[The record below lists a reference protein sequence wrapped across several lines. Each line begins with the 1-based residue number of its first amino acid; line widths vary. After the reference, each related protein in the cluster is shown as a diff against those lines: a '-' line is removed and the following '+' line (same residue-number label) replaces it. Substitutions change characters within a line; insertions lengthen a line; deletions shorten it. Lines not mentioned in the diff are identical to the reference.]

1 MHTEAWLSHA
11 PRWAEHVKSQTAAE
25 PPQWDEE
32 LMTRMTSASLDRCCA
47 ESGSTF
53 SLGFPFIWILPI
65 NWCVAVFPSHV
76 AAEQER
82 VTWPGCEIINFS
94 LSSWSTG
101 LGLAAGW
108 TKAPSHQQCVS
119 QAFPLL
125 FFWAVSSPSEV
136 SQWCSPPQW
145 GGSFT
150 RARGPSTFSWFWLT
164 DSHYTSN
171 ITWSEFQLELGLR
184 SQSLTCSYTTSC
196 CLTQTPQARCTRCC
210 TAAIPQLHSHLQ
222 PLSTLPVVFNLLFGA
237 CCCSFLLSVRLIL
250 DSLIKS
256 GPDPKWCEEH
266 FYGQLDAFISV
277 YLRTHFDSS
286 TIQRKWFSI
295 FKGVFSSLSHYERSN
310 LFSM

>member
-1 MHTEAWLSHA
+1 MKNWWLGWLQQA
-11 PRWAEHVKSQTAAE
+11 LT
-25 PPQWDEE
+25 
-32 LMTRMTSASLDRCCA
+32 
-47 ESGSTF
+47 
-53 SLGFPFIWILPI
+53 
-65 NWCVAVFPSHV
+65 V
-76 AAEQER
+76 AALKAAQHFLWDSSHQLMCCSVSFTCSSWTGTR
-82 VTWPGCEIINFS
+82 HVTWVWNYQFFAFILVHRSGVGSRLDKSSFTSTMCE
-94 LSSWSTG
+94 SSVPFVG
-101 LGLAAGW
+101 
-108 TKAPSHQQCVS
+108 
-119 QAFPLL
+119 
-125 FFWAVSSPSEV
+125 FFWAVSRPSEV

-164 DSHYTSN
+164 EGHYTSN
-171 ITWSEFQLELGLR
+171 ITRSEFQLELGLR

-196 CLTQTPQARCTRCC
+196 CLAQTPQARCTRCC
-210 TAAIPQLHSHLQ
+210 TATIPQLHSHLQ

-295 FKGVFSSLSHYERSN
+295 FKSVFSSLSHYERSN